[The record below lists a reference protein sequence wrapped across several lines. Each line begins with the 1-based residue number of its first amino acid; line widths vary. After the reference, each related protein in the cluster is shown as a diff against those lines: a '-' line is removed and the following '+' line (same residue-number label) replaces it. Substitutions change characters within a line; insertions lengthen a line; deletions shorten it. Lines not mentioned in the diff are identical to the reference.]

1 MGNKNDLISV
11 LMPTY
16 NVEKYVEEA
25 VRSILSQTW
34 ANFELIIVDDCST
47 DKTFDILR
55 SLANEDSRIRIFRN
69 KENLKI
75 CQTLNRAWSHAKG
88 NYIARMDGDD
98 ISTPD
103 RFQVLMDFLYEH
115 KKCDLV
121 GSGMITI
128 DENEKELS
136 RPSFLKSNKYI
147 RYFNRYKS
155 CITHIWIARR
165 EVYEK
170 LNGYREIPYAEDY
183 DFVLRCIRL
192 GYEVANADAYVYKVR
207 IRNGNTGSTNGLA
220 QYKAKDYV
228 LNLYKK
234 EKRDN
239 VDRFLKDDYKKS
251 IYCTQKELKKFEKTR
266 QNLDAAIHNKNNKV
280 KMIKYTL
287 VAMAGS
293 SYIFRYILDSSYV
306 RLGIKLEQLY
316 K

>member
-1 MGNKNDLISV
+1 MDNKNDLISV

-16 NVEKYVEEA
+16 NVEEYVEEA
-25 VRSILSQTW
+25 VRSILNQTW
-34 ANFELIIVDDCST
+34 TNFELIIVDDCST

-55 SLANEDSRIRIFRN
+55 GLANQDPRIRIYRN
-69 KENLKI
+69 KENSKI

-98 ISTPD
+98 ISTSD

-115 KKCDLV
+115 KKCGLV

-128 DENEKELS
+128 DENGKELS

-147 RYFNRYKS
+147 RYFNSYKS

-228 LNLYKK
+228 LNLYKN

-251 IYCTQKELKKFEKTR
+251 IYCTQKELKKFEKAR
-266 QNLDAAIHNKNNKV
+266 ENLDVAIHNKNNKV
-280 KMIKYTL
+280 KMLKYTL
-287 VAMAGS
+287 AAMAGS
-293 SYIFRYILDSSYV
+293 SYIFRYVLDSLYV
-306 RLGIKLEQLY
+306 RLGIKLEHSY
-316 K
+316 

>member
-1 MGNKNDLISV
+1 MDNKNDLISV

-16 NVEKYVEEA
+16 NVEEYVEEA
-25 VRSILSQTW
+25 VRSILNQTW
-34 ANFELIIVDDCST
+34 TNFELIIVDDCST

-55 SLANEDSRIRIFRN
+55 GLANEDPRIRIYRN
-69 KENLKI
+69 KENSKI

-98 ISTPD
+98 ISTSD

-115 KKCDLV
+115 KKCGLV

-128 DENEKELS
+128 DENGKELS

-147 RYFNRYKS
+147 RYFNSYKS

-228 LNLYKK
+228 LNLYKN

-251 IYCTQKELKKFEKTR
+251 IYCTQKELKKFEKAR
-266 QNLDAAIHNKNNKV
+266 ENLDVAIHNKNNKV
-280 KMIKYTL
+280 KMLKYTL
-287 VAMAGS
+287 AAMAGS
-293 SYIFRYILDSSYV
+293 SYIFRYVLDSLYV
-306 RLGIKLEQLY
+306 RLGIKLEHSY
-316 K
+316 